1 MGEKVHLGKA
11 PVSLDPALK
20 PGETT
25 EDRNERLRTGKFED
39 RTPVGEKISNAVG
52 SVALPIMNEI
62 GRMAPR
68 SKDRMKA
75 GGKVSSASA
84 RADGCATKGKTKGK
98 MIAMCGGG
106 KM

>member
-39 RTPVGEKISNAVG
+39 RTPVGEKIGRKVG
-52 SVALPIMNEI
+52 DVAMPIMDTL
-62 GRMAPR
+62 GRMAAPAKF
-68 SKDRMKA
+68 KDKMKA
-75 GGKVSSASA
+75 GGKVSSASS
-84 RADGCATKGKTKGK
+84 RADGCAVKGKTKGR
-98 MIAMCGGG
+98 MV
-106 KM
+106 